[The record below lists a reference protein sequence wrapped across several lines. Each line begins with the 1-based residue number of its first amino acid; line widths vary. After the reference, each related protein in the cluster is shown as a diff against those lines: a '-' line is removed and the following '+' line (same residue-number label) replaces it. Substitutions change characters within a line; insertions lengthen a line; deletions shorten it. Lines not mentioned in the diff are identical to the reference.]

1 MSLLI
6 IREEICTRSWQSY
19 KMSFNLHWIKLYIL
33 KDGWNL
39 ISKFDFGIERDTV
52 WCVVMW
58 KIGWH
63 NPLCG
68 IKT

>member
-39 ISKFDFGIERDTV
+39 ISKFDFGVEGERY
-52 WCVVMW
+52 
-58 KIGWH
+58 
-63 NPLCG
+63 
-68 IKT
+68 